1 MSDASKDIDD
11 AAEPFMEQAREAL
24 GDVTGDEDTR
34 NAAHPPEPHGERDGN
49 HLQASQRSQVDR
61 D

>member
-34 NAAHPPEPHGERDGN
+34 NAAHPPDLTVSGMATTCRP
-49 HLQASQRSQVDR
+49 ASGLR
-61 D
+61 

>member
-1 MSDASKDIDD
+1 MSDAGQDIDD

-24 GDVTGDEDTR
+24 GDEDTG
-34 NAAHPPEPHGERDGN
+34 NAALPPERQGERDGG
-49 HLQASQRSQVDR
+49 HPRGSQRSEADR